1 MRFFSFQRSDPP
13 IPKLTDA
20 EEPSKESLIEDVAE
34 GICRRGMGGPA
45 IFLLE
50 SVKPLN
56 FIGSQV
62 AHALTPMASLLVD
75 WKKWESLA
83 EALEERDTLER
94 LISKIEEKER
104 PSSPRN

>member
-1 MRFFSFQRSDPP
+1 MRLFSFQRSAPP
-13 IPKLTDA
+13 ISNPTDA
-20 EEPSKESLIEDVAE
+20 NKPSKETLIEDVAE
-34 GICRRGMGGPA
+34 GICRRGMSGPA

-75 WKKWESLA
+75 WRKWESLA

-104 PSSPRN
+104 RSSPRN